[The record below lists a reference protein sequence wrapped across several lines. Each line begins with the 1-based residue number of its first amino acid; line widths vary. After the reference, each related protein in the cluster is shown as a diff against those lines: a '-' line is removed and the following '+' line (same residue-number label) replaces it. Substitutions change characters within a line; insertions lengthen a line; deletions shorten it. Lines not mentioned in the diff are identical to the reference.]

1 MSIFKRLSAT
11 FTSRM
16 DNMVSQIENHDAV
29 VDVAIKES
37 RHATAKAKVRL
48 ARVRHDGE
56 QLRRKIAELRTA
68 ERQWTHRARELAE
81 QDEERAIECLRR
93 HKACEQ
99 QLAQFEPALKQ
110 HDALEARLSQDI
122 GSAERKLSKMNQQ
135 QNLMRTR
142 QSAAQALNAISTM
155 DESVALDVADAF
167 ERWEVNVTESELE
180 VGTVD
185 SVDLLEREF
194 MDSEEKD
201 ALHSELT
208 ALMADGDGNA
218 NKEKGND

>member
-56 QLRRKIAELRTA
+56 QLRRKITELRTA
-68 ERQWTHRARELAE
+68 ERQWTHRARDLAQE
-81 QDEERAIECLRR
+81 DESRAIDCLRR
-93 HKACEQ
+93 RKVCEQ
-99 QLAQFEPALKQ
+99 QLLQFEGALKQ

-122 GSAERKLSKMNQQ
+122 GSAEQKLGKMSQQ

-142 QSAAQALNAISTM
+142 QSAAQALNAISNL
-155 DESVALDVADAF
+155 DESVALDVTDAF
-167 ERWEVNVTESELE
+167 ERWEVKVTESELE

-185 SVDLLEREF
+185 SVDMLEREF
-194 MDSEEKD
+194 MDVEEKD
-201 ALHSELT
+201 ALHSELK
-208 ALMADGDGNA
+208 ALMANGGDNA
-218 NKEKGND
+218 KQEHGHD